1 MDLRALSSFFVPKGE
16 IDMLTAYNQDVQKY
30 IQYSKL
36 NKIRKDTM
44 LDSIKEAVQG
54 AGLSFSKLF
63 PNKQKLVLDEIVY
76 FLTGKGIWKIGADK
90 LAERVGCSERTVYN
104 AVRAIKKTG
113 TILVCRLADNNA
125 GKYIFVYKDHPNF
138 EDIMKHVFYI
148 DLYEENAEQFAGLEN
163 SENDGGQALEGEI
176 PSSNH
181 ITKLLKQEDII
192 YMQKS
197 IELELLD
204 SKNDKKRELEHV
216 HTYYTNEYQFKLYHS
231 IKSADYH
238 KEITDHA
245 SVIGLRIGSNASK
258 DTYIS
263 AIKVLS
269 KMNSYVTYHDINS
282 IPALF
287 SSKLQEEL
295 NNIKEV
301 SKTTNK
307 AIEGNRKVIPL
318 YNWLE

>member
-1 MDLRALSSFFVPKGE
+1 
-16 IDMLTAYNQDVQKY
+16 MLTAYNEDVQKY
-30 IQYSKL
+30 IQHSKL
-36 NKIRKDTM
+36 NKVRKDSM
-44 LDSIKEAVQG
+44 LDLIKEAVQEV
-54 AGLSFSKLF
+54 GLSFSKLF

-76 FLTGKGIWKIGADK
+76 FLSGKGIWKIGADK
-90 LAERVGCSERTVYN
+90 LAERVGCSERTVYS
-104 AVRAIKKTG
+104 AVRAIKQTG

-138 EDIMKHVFYI
+138 NDIMKHVFYL
-148 DLYEENAEQFAGLEN
+148 DSYEENAEQFAGLEN
-163 SENDGGQALEGEI
+163 SESIDIQEVEGEN

-192 YMQKS
+192 YMQQS

-204 SKNDKKRELEHV
+204 SKNNKKRELEHV

-238 KEITDHA
+238 KEINDYA
-245 SVIGLRIGSNASK
+245 SIIGLRLGSNASK

-263 AIKVLS
+263 AMKVLS
-269 KMNSYVTYHDINS
+269 KMNSYVRYNDIGS

-295 NNIKEV
+295 DNLTKV
-301 SKTTNK
+301 SKTEN
-307 AIEGNRKVIPL
+307 EDNRKVVPL

>member
-1 MDLRALSSFFVPKGE
+1 
-16 IDMLTAYNQDVQKY
+16 MLTAYNQDVQKY

-54 AGLSFSKLF
+54 AELSFSKLF

-104 AVRAIKKTG
+104 AVRAIKQTG

-138 EDIMKHVFYI
+138 NDIMKHVFYI
-148 DLYEENAEQFAGLEN
+148 DSYEENAGQFAGLQN
-163 SENDGGQALEGEI
+163 SEPIDIQGEGEEN

-181 ITKLLKQEDII
+181 IIKLLKQDII
-192 YMQKS
+192 YMQQS

-216 HTYYTNEYQFKLYHS
+216 HTYYTNDYQFKLYHF

-238 KEITDHA
+238 KEINDHA
-245 SVIGLRIGSNASK
+245 SIIGLRLGSNASK

-269 KMNSYVTYHDINS
+269 KMNSYVTYHEINS

-295 NNIKEV
+295 DNFNKV
-301 SKTTNK
+301 TKTENE
-307 AIEGNRKVIPL
+307 AGESNRKVVPL